1 MKMEFLVHPRSVFP
15 RNIWHFI
22 PASNAHGFITR
33 CETQLVTVRSYAQT
47 VLGGERERERDRETE
62 RQRQRQRQTD
72 RQTETERHRER
83 QTDRQ
88 RQTETETEF
97 TE

>member
-47 VLGGERERERDRETE
+47 VLGGERERERQRDRETE
-62 RQRQRQRQTD
+62 TETETDRQTDRDRETQRETD
-72 RQTETERHRER
+72 RQTETDRDRHRVH
-83 QTDRQ
+83 
-88 RQTETETEF
+88 
-97 TE
+97 